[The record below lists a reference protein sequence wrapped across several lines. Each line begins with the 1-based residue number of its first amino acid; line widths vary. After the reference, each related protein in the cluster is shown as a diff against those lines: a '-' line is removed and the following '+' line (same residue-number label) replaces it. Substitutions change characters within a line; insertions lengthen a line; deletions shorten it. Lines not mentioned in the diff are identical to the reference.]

1 MQLVIQEFI
10 YIQAILKSLLYI
22 YLYLIVIQKE
32 GMNLK
37 ENEGREWEVWR
48 DGTWE
53 GLERGRKGEKWC
65 NYILIKI

>member
-37 ENEGREWEVWR
+37 ENEGRE
-48 DGTWE
+48 
-53 GLERGRKGEKWC
+53 
-65 NYILIKI
+65 